1 MAVDLQSSQIART
14 QPTWFSPVG
23 SLEFIEEVLV
33 MARLAN
39 QGDKW
44 RILFH
49 ERRAEL
55 SAVAETLLFREISP
69 EQILDSALT
78 ALEGSSFHEVF
89 GPISAI
95 RAVVK
100 AAIAS
105 SCEVRNFQFHD
116 VPANSMTDGLLRGL
130 PTGKLP
136 WLEHAAYFLREVLH
150 YSRRDTA
157 LLLGISDVNVDELNR
172 FARRRMG
179 VPIDSQTPHVNS
191 TRAVRSGH
199 SMAFAAYE

>member
-1 MAVDLQSSQIART
+1 LL
-14 QPTWFSPVG
+14 
-23 SLEFIEEVLV
+23 SLEFIEEVIV
-33 MARLAN
+33 MARLGN

-55 SAVAETLLFREISP
+55 SAVAETLLFRKIST
-69 EQILDSALT
+69 EGILDTALM
-78 ALEGSSFHEVF
+78 ALEGSLFHEVF
-89 GPISAI
+89 GPISAL

-105 SCEVRNFQFHD
+105 GCEVRNSQFQ
-116 VPANSMTDGLLRGL
+116 VVSANSMTDGLLGGL
-130 PTGKLP
+130 PTGTLP
-136 WLEHAAYFLREVLH
+136 WFEHAAYFLREVLH

-157 LLLGISDVNVDELNR
+157 LLLGISDLNVDELNR

-179 VPIDSQTPHVNS
+179 VPIDSQTPNVNS